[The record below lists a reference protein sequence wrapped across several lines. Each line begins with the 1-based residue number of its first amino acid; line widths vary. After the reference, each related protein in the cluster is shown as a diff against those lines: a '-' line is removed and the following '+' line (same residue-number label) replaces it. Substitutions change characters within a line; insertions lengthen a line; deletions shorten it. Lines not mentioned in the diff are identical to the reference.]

1 MHSYQ
6 QSSIYQTVNSN
17 MKDSHDRITNQT
29 ATELFALAAQLQG
42 QKSHDY
48 APSEL
53 VQAATE
59 AGISPDNLQEAL
71 QLMRIKQTQE
81 QTRRRHLRLILS
93 SGVAGVA
100 IACAGVWAYFTLNQ
114 QSAMG
119 GRILPGAI
127 ANLESPVVPNA
138 PATDGYAVTYTGT
151 VQQYLLNPE
160 GRVDGLLLKNGLQ
173 VKFPPHLSNQLTS
186 LIASNAE
193 VSITGMAGTATRFG
207 QEIRAIQITNQKTQ
221 QTIAAQSPNPLPPP
235 PANSASYTSFSAE
248 GNTQHWLV
256 GHRGELNGLILSS
269 GVEVKFPPHV
279 GEQLVSMIQ
288 GNDKVQVQGF
298 GSRNSYGQV
307 IEATQLTINGQNV
320 ALTPPAVSIA
330 PLLPKKP

>member
-1 MHSYQ
+1 
-6 QSSIYQTVNSN
+6 

-71 QLMRIKQTQE
+71 QLMRIKQT
-81 QTRRRHLRLILS
+81 RRRNLRLILS

-114 QSAMG
+114 QSAMRG
-119 GRILPGAI
+119 QILPGAI

-138 PATDGYAVTYTGT
+138 PATDGYAVTYTGI

-173 VKFPPHLSNQLTS
+173 VKFPPH
-186 LIASNAE
+186 
-193 VSITGMAGTATRFG
+193 
-207 QEIRAIQITNQKTQ
+207 
-221 QTIAAQSPNPLPPP
+221 
-235 PANSASYTSFSAE
+235 
-248 GNTQHWLV
+248 
-256 GHRGELNGLILSS
+256 
-269 GVEVKFPPHV
+269 V
-279 GEQLVSMIQ
+279 GEQLVIMIQ

-320 ALTPPAVSIA
+320 ALTPPVVSIA